1 MKTRMH
7 LSLDRIIQATSREAA
22 ACKRHQLS
30 SSKSH
35 NSRFLL
41 MKSHLLLP
49 KKITSSKTMKRE
61 QKRISELII
70 YTQLDL

>member
-7 LSLDRIIQATSREAA
+7 LSLARIIQATSREAA

-30 SSKSH
+30 SSRSH
-35 NSRFLL
+35 RFLL